1 MHLKNDCNPTM
12 LVIVDNLARQ
22 YKRCSDNLPSILL
35 GDAQMSRYW
44 TYSIRHGRQDYVNQR
59 MFSTVRK

>member
-1 MHLKNDCNPTM
+1 M